1 MFFQDHPQPFRRY
14 GDPPIDQ
21 NPSSSYWLGCGC
33 PAKYTNWT
41 KIQLL
46 GKGSYGTVHLAIC
59 MDSYS
64 SGESIAM
71 KSAILDQSS
80 SLMKE
85 AEILKHF
92 VDCPEIVRCFGVD
105 FTVENGQRF
114 FNLLLEYA
122 SGGTLL
128 DLIKKS
134 GGKIQENEVKK
145 YTRMIV
151 KGLRCMHEKGF
162 VHCDLKP
169 ENILVFPSPDGASYV
184 KITDFG
190 LSKIPEDPNEL
201 ITTTKFSFRGTPT
214 YMSPESV
221 VLGEIHGS
229 LDIWSLGCI
238 VVEMISGNLAWE
250 FNDMEDLMVLIAKE
264 SPKIP
269 ETMSEIGK
277 DFLLRCLARDP
288 KERWT
293 AEMLL
298 RHPFLIETRSGTPST
313 RSAVCYSSA
322 GNVLPPP
329 GFESISRKPSIIQK
343 YLPPPGF
350 ESISKKP
357 LVKKYL
363 PTPPGFSSKRILQA

>member
-1 MFFQDHPQPFRRY
+1 MHCDNFFHHPQQFRCH
-14 GDPPIDQ
+14 GCP
-21 NPSSSYWLGCGC
+21 SSYWLGCGC
-33 PAKYTNWT
+33 PTKHTFWT
-41 KIQLL
+41 KVHLL
-46 GKGSYGTVHLAIC
+46 GKGSYGTVHLAVC
-59 MDSYS
+59 LDSYPC
-64 SGESIAM
+64 GSIAV
-71 KSAILDQSS
+71 KSAILEQSS

-92 VDCPEIVRCFGVD
+92 VDCPEIVRCLGVD
-105 FTVENGQRF
+105 LTVESGQRF

-122 SGGTLL
+122 PGGTLL

-134 GGKIQENEVKK
+134 GGKMQENDVKK
-145 YTRMIV
+145 YTRMIL

-169 ENILVFPSPDGASYV
+169 ENILAFPSPCGASYV

-190 LSKIPEDPNEL
+190 LSKIPGDLNEL
-201 ITTTKFSFRGTPT
+201 IKKKMFSFRGTPT
-214 YMSPESV
+214 YMSPESIV
-221 VLGEIHGS
+221 PGEIHSG

-238 VVEMISGNLAWE
+238 VVELISGNLAWE
-250 FNDMEDLMVLIAKE
+250 FNDMEDLMIQIATK

-277 DFLLRCLARDP
+277 DFLLRCFARDTR
-288 KERWT
+288 KRWT

-298 RHPFLIETRSGTPST
+298 RHPFLLETRSSTPST
-313 RSAVCYSSA
+313 RSAVCYSST
-322 GNVLPPP
+322 GNLLPPP
-329 GFESISRKPSIIQK
+329 GFESSSKKPFTKK

-357 LVKKYL
+357 LLQKCL
-363 PTPPGFSSKRILQA
+363 PPPPGFSSKRILQA